1 MICLSASC
9 AADESPREWLLSLG
23 ISLGIHILLL
33 VVIAAWTIS
42 GAFEFGSIAG
52 VQPSPEIEME
62 MAYTDLTSTERGAA
76 GTDPVENILESI
88 PERIHQMQK
97 LTTEQ
102 KVSILRD
109 GKKDLAM
116 VRESSLHEIADLFGV
131 ENRAYKPAD
140 PPPAGAFDIDSQIP
154 YSMKETESGGYAMVL
169 LDKAGRTLEIIYSA
183 EEVTNDLRAAAEIFK
198 MMDEM
203 PALKKVYMR
212 MAVKFL
218 PELTGK
224 GGKND

>member
-1 MICLSASC
+1 MACLSIPY
-9 AADESPREWLLSLG
+9 AADESPRAWWLSLG
-23 ISLGIHILLL
+23 ISFVAHILVLTA
-33 VVIAAWTIS
+33 IATWTIL
-42 GAFEFGSIAG
+42 GALEFGTFAK
-52 VQPSPEIEME
+52 VPPSPEME
-62 MAYTDLTSTERGAA
+62 MTYAGPTVGPRGAA
-76 GTDPVENILESI
+76 GTDPVENILGSI
-88 PERIHQMQK
+88 PERLQQIQK
-97 LTTEQ
+97 LTPEQ
-102 KVSILRD
+102 KAAIIKD

-131 ENRAYKPAD
+131 ENRAYEPAD

-169 LDKAGRTLEIIYSA
+169 VDKDGRTLELTYDA
-183 EEVTNDLRAAAEIFK
+183 EDMTDDLRAAAEIFK
-198 MMDEM
+198 LMDEM
-203 PALKKVYMR
+203 PALRKVYMR